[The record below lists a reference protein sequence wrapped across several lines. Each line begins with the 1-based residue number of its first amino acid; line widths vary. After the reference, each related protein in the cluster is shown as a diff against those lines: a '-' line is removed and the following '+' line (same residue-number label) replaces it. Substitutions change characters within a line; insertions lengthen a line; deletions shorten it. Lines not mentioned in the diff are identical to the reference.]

1 MCCSLST
8 QQCLTRPD
16 RMRAYPV
23 STYSTTP
30 TVFRGAR
37 GRCLAVAL
45 DGMVF
50 HEPVYV
56 GDEVGRYAAILRAG
70 KTSITVRIEA
80 WRRGRTAEDKYNG
93 TEATFTFVALD
104 EDRKSRLVPSAL
116 IRGTLEQAL
125 YPSEGKGPLSLHQSS
140 GHIMNIEL
148 ASEILLLC
156 VLFGGSIGAAM
167 AVAVHDHRKEVKR
180 AEERRIRWA
189 EFDISPEEKD
199 ADWWRER

>member
-1 MCCSLST
+1 MWWLST
-8 QQCLTRPD
+8 QRRLTRPD

-30 TVFRGAR
+30 TIFRGAR

-50 HEPVYV
+50 HKPVYV

-70 KTSITVRIEA
+70 KTSMTVRIDA
-80 WRRGRTAEDKYNG
+80 WRRGRTAEDKYNV
-93 TEATFTFVALD
+93 TEATFTFVVLD

-125 YPSEGKGPLSLHQSS
+125 YPSEGKGFVTITHPFFHQLPS
-140 GHIMNIEL
+140 GHGN
-148 ASEILLLC
+148 
-156 VLFGGSIGAAM
+156 
-167 AVAVHDHRKEVKR
+167 R
-180 AEERRIRWA
+180 AKHGDRFTMRTLT
-189 EFDISPEEKD
+189 K
-199 ADWWRER
+199 